1 LLKNLFIKTNSIF
14 LLQNKATMM
23 ELEVLISN
31 KGTRVVTATQLF
43 QVLELPV
50 VNYGAL
56 VRRWL
61 KDVYAFCDGIRRPLV
76 MKDYAP
82 RKTKEQQVLEDYYLS
97 IEMAKHIALHSRS
110 KVKMK
115 YARRLQELLDEEG
128 GGHPLAKEGLQE
140 LISLTK
146 TLCMRSSQEH
156 AEQRHLE
163 AYRSRNSG
171 SSANWW
177 LYRAHAMGYSALS
190 LRQQMS
196 EAGQPSKG
204 KTQRQMLQV
213 LDPYELVRT
222 AVIDHFL
229 ALGKNLA
236 YARNMGDLSKS
247 LAREMKLG
255 FFDDRLSGN
264 IFAPEPNLELARQL
278 AAQRQERA

>member
-1 LLKNLFIKTNSIF
+1 M
-14 LLQNKATMM
+14 A
-23 ELEVLISN
+23 
-31 KGTRVVTATQLF
+31 G
-43 QVLELPV
+43 
-50 VNYGAL
+50 
-56 VRRWL
+56 
-61 KDVYAFCDGIRRPLV
+61 
-76 MKDYAP
+76 
-82 RKTKEQQVLEDYYLS
+82 EQQVLEDYYLS

-196 EAGQPSKG
+196 EAGPSLTIFWLWE
-204 KTQRQMLQV
+204 KTWPMRATWATYLN
-213 LDPYELVRT
+213 PW
-222 AVIDHFL
+222 
-229 ALGKNLA
+229 LG
-236 YARNMGDLSKS
+236 R
-247 LAREMKLG
+247 
-255 FFDDRLSGN
+255 
-264 IFAPEPNLELARQL
+264 
-278 AAQRQERA
+278 